1 MDKPA
6 LLTKTEV
13 EEYLRISHMTLQ
25 NLMKNHGLPFIKLG
39 KRVLF
44 RRSEIE
50 AYLESRT
57 VRAGG
62 RRAS

>member
-1 MDKPA
+1 MDKHI
-6 LLTKTEV
+6 LLTKAEV

-44 RRSEIE
+44 RRAEIE

-57 VRAGG
+57 VRKSGKTAP
-62 RRAS
+62 